1 MNEPR
6 PYIGRRSLNLR
17 NCDVFAAVN
26 MVLFLVMGA
35 VVYLQRFLVYR
46 GPGNLNEFFVY
57 ACAIGAVILVAWIS
71 LRQTNYPTRL
81 YVVTQ
86 AGLLAHFAGAFVSI
100 GGVRL
105 YDTQILGLGYDK
117 YVHLFNAAVGAALIA
132 HLFEAVAVRP
142 WLKAIILLM
151 IVLGAGAVVEILE
164 FMVTL
169 TIPNAGVGDY
179 NNNMGDL
186 VANGLGATI
195 YLATTGAID
204 QIRHVR
210 ERAHPA

>member
-86 AGLLAHFAGAFVSI
+86 AGILAHFAGAFVSI

-132 HLFEAVAVRP
+132 HLFEAVA
-142 WLKAIILLM
+142 
-151 IVLGAGAVVEILE
+151 EILE

>member
-1 MNEPR
+1 MSDPR
-6 PYIGRRSLNLR
+6 PPVGTFNLRLR
-17 NCDVFAAVN
+17 NCDVFAGVN
-26 MVLFLVMGA
+26 MVLFLVMGG

-57 ACAIGAVILVAWIS
+57 ACAIGAVILVAWLS
-71 LRQTNYPTRL
+71 LRQSNYPTRL
-81 YVVTQ
+81 YIVTQ
-86 AGLLAHFAGAFVSI
+86 AGILAHFAGAFVSI

-105 YDTQILGLGYDK
+105 YDSQILGLGYDK

-132 HLFEAVAVRP
+132 HLFDGVAVRP
-142 WLKAIILLM
+142 WLKAIVVLM

-164 FMVTL
+164 FTVAL
-169 TIPNAGVGDY
+169 SIPNSGVGDY

-186 VANGLGATI
+186 VANALGATL

-204 QIRHVR
+204 QVRHVQGR
-210 ERAHPA
+210 IHPA